1 MPTVRTLRSLLGV
14 CVLAVGLALVPAPA
28 HAQAP
33 TTSVLCSESA
43 LVNAITTAN
52 AKGGDTLALWPGCI
66 YRITRYHYLSD
77 RGPVGLPAITTPIEL
92 IGLGNVIERDPGALP
107 FRVLQVEGSANVPG
121 TKGQLKAQGITV
133 RGGSAVSPYP
143 GGGISNLGGT
153 VSLSFSEISG
163 NTAVAGGGLYNDN
176 GVMTLS
182 YTTHVTGNSVLTA
195 GGGIYNNSGGV
206 LLMDVS
212 TKVSGNTPDN
222 CAPPGSVGGCV

>member
-14 CVLAVGLALVPAPA
+14 CVLAVGLAVAPAPA
-28 HAQAP
+28 HAQP
-33 TTSVLCSESA
+33 STSVLCSESA

-52 AKGGDTLALWPGCI
+52 AIGGDTLALFPFCT
-66 YRITRYHYLSD
+66 YRITSAHYMSA
-77 RGPVGLPAITTPIEL
+77 RGPVGLPAITTPIKL
-92 IGLGNVIERDPGALP
+92 IGIGNIIERDPGAAQ

-121 TKGQLKAQGITV
+121 TKGQLTAQGITV

-153 VSLSFSEISG
+153 VSLSFSDVSG

-176 GVMTLS
+176 GVMVLS
-182 YTTHVTGNSVLTA
+182 NTHVHHNSVPTT
-195 GGGIYNNSGGV
+195 GGGIYLNSGSV
-206 LLMDVS
+206 LLTDYLTNVRD
-212 TKVSGNTPDN
+212 NTPDN

>member
-14 CVLAVGLALVPAPA
+14 GVLAVGLAVAPAPA
-28 HAQAP
+28 HAQ
-33 TTSVLCSESA
+33 TSTSVLCSESA

-52 AKGGDTLALWPGCI
+52 AIGGDTLALFPFCT
-66 YRITRYHYLSD
+66 YRITSAHHLSA
-77 RGPVGLPAITTPIEL
+77 RGPVGLPAITTPLKL
-92 IGLGNVIERDPGALP
+92 IGIGNIIERDPGAAQ

-121 TKGQLKAQGITV
+121 TNGQLTAQGITV

-153 VSLSFSEISG
+153 VSLSFSDVSG

-176 GVMTLS
+176 GVMVLS
-182 YTTHVTGNSVLTA
+182 NTHVHHNSAPTT
-195 GGGIYNNSGGV
+195 GGGIYLNSGSV
-206 LLMDVS
+206 LLTDYLTNVRD
-212 TKVSGNTPDN
+212 NTPDN